1 MRQVLVRILRSPG
14 LWLGLGLLVTA
25 YLLVSWV
32 ESVGGPEASRV
43 RYGVLAPAITS
54 SIQIL
59 VAPTP
64 FPSDV
69 IAVAQGAL
77 YGFWFALGLNWLGWW
92 LASHIEFLLGRRL
105 RGDFDLESRIRR
117 LPRWLSRFPV
127 DHPVFLILARQV
139 PWAGGHLTTLV
150 PGAMGVP
157 FLRSAWCNA
166 IGIVPAAILTA
177 AVGAGLFAL

>member
-1 MRQVLVRILRSPG
+1 MREALVRILRSRG
-14 LWLGLGLLVTA
+14 LWFALGLLLAA
-25 YLLVSWV
+25 YLLLGWV
-32 ESVGGPEASRV
+32 DSVGGPEAIRA
-43 RYGVLAPAITS
+43 RYGALAPMITS
-54 SIQIL
+54 SIQIF

-69 IAVAQGAL
+69 ICVAQGAL

-92 LASHIEFLLGRRL
+92 LASHLEFLLGRRL
-105 RGDFDLESRIRR
+105 RGDFDLELRLQR
-117 LPRWLSRFPV
+117 LPRFLRRFPV
-127 DHPVFLILARQV
+127 EHPVFLIFARQV

-166 IGIVPAAILTA
+166 IGIVPGAILTA
-177 AVGAGLFAL
+177 GVGAGLLAL

>member
-1 MRQVLVRILRSPG
+1 MRETLRAVLGSPA
-14 LWLGLGLLVTA
+14 LWLVTGLLLTA

-32 ESVGGPEASRV
+32 DSVGGPEAIRE
-43 RYGVLAPAITS
+43 RYGVMAPAITS

-69 IAVAQGAL
+69 ICVAQGAL

-92 LASHIEFLLGRRL
+92 LAAHIEFLLGRRL
-105 RGDFDLESRIRR
+105 RGDFDLESRIGR
-117 LPRWLSRFPV
+117 LPRWLRRFPV
-127 DHPVFLILARQV
+127 EHPVFLIFARQV

-157 FLRSAWCNA
+157 FIRSAWCNA
-166 IGIVPAAILTA
+166 IGIIPAAVLTA
-177 AVGAGLFAL
+177 GVGAGLLAL

>member
-1 MRQVLVRILRSPG
+1 MREITSRILRSQG
-14 LWLGLGLLVTA
+14 VWLAGGLLLSA

-32 ESVGGPEASRV
+32 ESVGGPEAIRE
-43 RYGVLAPAITS
+43 RYGLLAPAITS

-69 IAVAQGAL
+69 ICIAQGAL

-92 LASHIEFLLGRRL
+92 LASHLEFLLGRRL
-105 RGDFDLESRIRR
+105 RGDFDIEVQMQR
-117 LPRWLSRFPV
+117 LPRWLRRFPV
-127 DHPVFLILARQV
+127 HHPVFLIFARQV

-150 PGAMGVP
+150 PGALGVP

-166 IGIVPAAILTA
+166 IAIVPGAILTA
-177 AVGAGLFAL
+177 GIGAGLLAL